1 LDFNMIK
8 PIKIVVVGATGK
20 MGQTLIQE
28 IFNDKGLHLSGA
40 VDLSSSPYIG
50 HDAGSLLGL
59 KADVLITE
67 ELSEDHANSDI
78 LIDFTRP
85 EASLS
90 YLDFCLTHNINYVLG
105 TTGFNEDEKKK
116 IYAAAEKIAI
126 CFAPNMSVGV
136 NLLISLVEAATKVLH
151 NEFDIEIIE
160 AHHRHKVDSPSGTA
174 LRLGEAVVKSAGLS
188 LKENSVFHREGNMAP
203 RKSTE
208 IGFSTIRG
216 GDIVGDH
223 TVLFAGDGER
233 VELTHKASSRKTFAK
248 GAIRAAKFILDK
260 DSGLFDILDVLNLKN
275 ID

>member
-1 LDFNMIK
+1 MTN

-28 IFNDKGLHLSGA
+28 IFNDESLRLSAA
-40 VDLSSSPYIG
+40 VDVASSNSIG
-50 HDAGSLLGL
+50 IDAGSLLGL
-59 KADVLITE
+59 KTDVLISKELTE
-67 ELSEDHANSDI
+67 SHAESDI

-85 EASLS
+85 EASLE
-90 YLDFCLTHNINYVLG
+90 YLNFCLVHKINYVLG
-105 TTGFNEDEKKK
+105 TTGFSEEEEKKIHAGSK
-116 IYAAAEKIAI
+116 KIAI

-136 NLLISLVEAATKVLH
+136 NLLISLVKYATKVLH

-174 LRLGEAVVKSAGLS
+174 LWLGETVAKSAGRS
-188 LKENSVFHREGNMAP
+188 LKENSIFHREGNTIS
-203 RKSTE
+203 RKAKE

-233 VELTHKASSRKTFAK
+233 IELTHKASNRKTFAK
-248 GAIRAAKFILDK
+248 GAIRAAKFITGK
-260 DSGLFDILDVLNLKN
+260 NSGLFDILDVLNLKN

>member
-1 LDFNMIK
+1 MTK
-8 PIKIVVVGATGK
+8 PIRIVVVGATGK

-28 IFNDKGLHLSGA
+28 IFNDESLHLSAA
-40 VDLSSSPYIG
+40 VDISSSAYIG

-59 KADVLITE
+59 QTDVLITGA
-67 ELSEDHANSDI
+67 LSENHANSDI

-90 YLDFCLTHNINYVLG
+90 YLDFCLKHNINYVLG

-116 IYAAAEKIAI
+116 IYDATKTIAI

>member
-1 LDFNMIK
+1 MIK

>member
-1 LDFNMIK
+1 MIK
-8 PIKIVVVGATGK
+8 PIRIVVVGATGK
-20 MGQTLIQE
+20 MGQTLIEE
-28 IFNDKGLHLSGA
+28 IFNDKDMALCAA
-40 VDLSSSPYIG
+40 VDVASSSLIDS
-50 HDAGSLLGL
+50 DAGSLLGL
-59 KADVLITE
+59 KTDVLISKELTE
-67 ELSEDHANSDI
+67 IHAHSDI

-85 EASLS
+85 EASLK
-90 YLDFCLTHNINYVLG
+90 YLDFCLAHNINYVLG
-105 TTGFNEDEKKK
+105 TTGFNDDEKEK
-116 IYAAAEKIAI
+116 IYSAAKKIAI

-151 NEFDIEIIE
+151 REFDIEIIE

-174 LRLGEAVVKSAGLS
+174 LRLGEAVAKSAGLS
-188 LKENSVFHREGNMAP
+188 LKENSIFYREGNMAP

-233 VELTHKASSRKTFAK
+233 IELTHKASSRKTFAK
-248 GAIRAAKFILDK
+248 GAIRAAKFITAK
-260 DSGLFDILDVLNLKN
+260 NSGLFDILDVLNLKN

>member
-1 LDFNMIK
+1 MIK
-8 PIKIVVVGATGK
+8 PIRIVVVGATGK

-28 IFNDKGLHLSGA
+28 IFNDKGLHLSAA
-40 VDLSSSPYIG
+40 VDVASSSLIG
-50 HDAGSLLGL
+50 SDSGSLLGL
-59 KADVLITE
+59 KTDVLISK
-67 ELSEDHANSDI
+67 ELRESHAESDI
-78 LIDFTRP
+78 IIDFTRP
-85 EASLS
+85 EASLV
-90 YLDFCLTHNINYVLG
+90 YLDFCLAHNINYVLG
-105 TTGFNEDEKKK
+105 TTGFNENEKKK

-174 LRLGEAVVKSAGLS
+174 LRLGEAVAESASLS
-188 LKENSVFHREGNMAP
+188 LKENSIFHREGNMTP
-203 RKSTE
+203 RKATE

-233 VELTHKASSRKTFAK
+233 LELTHKASSRKTFAK
-248 GAIRAAKFILDK
+248 GAIRAAKFITDK
-260 DSGLFDILDVLNLKN
+260 NSGLFDILDVLNLKN

>member
-1 LDFNMIK
+1 MTK
-8 PIKIVVVGATGK
+8 PIRIVVVGATGK

-28 IFNDKGLHLSGA
+28 IVNDNELLLSGA
-40 VDLSSSPYIG
+40 IDAPSCSFIG
-50 HDAGSLLGL
+50 SDSGSLLGL
-59 KADVLITE
+59 NTGVLISE
-67 ELSEDHANSDI
+67 SLSEEHVESDI

-85 EASLS
+85 EASLV
-90 YLDFCLTHNINYVLG
+90 YLDFCIAHGINYVLG
-105 TTGFNEDEKKK
+105 TTGFNEDEKER
-116 IYAAAEKIAI
+116 IYAAAKKIAI

-174 LRLGEAVVKSAGLS
+174 LRLGEVVAKSAGLS
-188 LKENSVFHREGNMAP
+188 LKENSIFHREGNIAP
-203 RKSTE
+203 RKAKE

-248 GAIRAAKFILDK
+248 GAIRASKFITGK
-260 DSGLFDILDVLNLKN
+260 NSGLFDILDVLNLKN